1 MSEAAASGGSGPAAG
16 SDAYC
21 FELLS
26 LLLALSGSTVGRRY
40 VAQQNSLIE
49 DLVSLLHT
57 ASARVQRQVIAL
69 NS

>member
-1 MSEAAASGGSGPAAG
+1 MTEAPAASPACAAG

-57 ASARVQRQVIAL
+57 ASARVQRQVMVI
-69 NS
+69 NP